1 MLFFYANFVKS
12 VKQFCFLKYDWLS
25 YGKLYKAVGYATPEE
40 NEKLVFEEHDGLKYD
55 VVMLHIDCV
64 ELFAYY
70 NHKIVAALAK
80 CTKRSMEIL
89 KQRSNVSA
97 LVKIFSCEDDEK
109 PLLKASIELK
119 IPDFKL
125 VPKMPEIQKFYEGTL
140 MNIIETH
147 YGISTW
153 GKEAKTEERRK
164 RKPLIDEIRHEK
176 HFFKTISEHKEVMR
190 YKLSFDNGVLQ
201 LESKI
206 NSILDDLR
214 DEYSYLWSTDR
225 DEQLETFVQSK
236 PLIPDIRDRLKYL
249 DGIIEDIAKLDPII
263 CVRTIEVDR
272 TKMINALIEEAKA
285 WKSILGSKLSDF
297 YKEILDDSVSF
308 IQNQQKKLERNLADL
323 DDCRITMTCL
333 RTIRENYFRIDEN
346 LHILEETYATF
357 AAFHLNISVEDSD
370 RVDGLRYNF
379 NNMINSAD
387 TVNLK
392 LLKLQVPLLKQLE
405 EGIEKFVEDLATF
418 NENFV
423 KVGPMIQGIAAK
435 EATDRNILYDVI
447 LQELARRNE
456 TFSDGQLLFGLDV
469 TEFPLIQKRK
479 DEIAFLHQFFKL
491 HGNVVR
497 CIKNY
502 SDTLVSEVNV
512 NNMEMELQ
520 EFAEVHK
527 AFEIPKDLENWANL
541 EKLRAKIE
549 KFIKLCP
556 ALILLTNSALK
567 DDHWKVLEAEMSYGF
582 AYNSGNFTL
591 RIIIEAPLMDFEQ
604 IIGDIYVQALKD
616 QENERKPKKFAM
628 EEVQE
633 NVLK

>member
-1 MLFFYANFVKS
+1 M
-12 VKQFCFLKYDWLS
+12 
-25 YGKLYKAVGYATPEE
+25 
-40 NEKLVFEEHDGLKYD
+40 
-55 VVMLHIDCV
+55 
-64 ELFAYY
+64 EL
-70 NHKIVAALAK
+70 
-80 CTKRSMEIL
+80 L

-97 LVKIFSCEDDEK
+97 LVKILSCEDDEK

-125 VPKMPEIQKFYEGTL
+125 VPKMPDIQKFYEGTL

-206 NSILDDLR
+206 NSILNDLR
-214 DEYSYLWSTDR
+214 AEYNYLWSSDR
-225 DEQLETFVQSK
+225 DEQLDTFVESK
-236 PLIPDIRDRLKYL
+236 PLTPDIRDKLKYL
-249 DGIIEDIAKLDPII
+249 DKIIEDIMKLDPII
-263 CVRTIEVDR
+263 CIRTIEVDR
-272 TKMINALIEEAKA
+272 SKMINSLTEEARA
-285 WKSILGSKLSDF
+285 WKTILGSKLSAF
-297 YKEILDDSVSF
+297 YKEILDDTASF
-308 IQNQQKKLERNLADL
+308 IQSQQKKLDRNLSDL

-333 RTIRENYFRIDEN
+333 RTIRENYFQIDEN
-346 LHILEETYATF
+346 LHVLEETYATF

-379 NNMINSAD
+379 NNMIKSAD
-387 TVNLK
+387 VVNLN

-405 EGIEKFVEDLATF
+405 EGIEKFVKDLATF

-423 KVGPMIQGIAAK
+423 KVGPMIQGIATK

-447 LQELARRNE
+447 LQELERRNE
-456 TFSDGQLLFGLDV
+456 TFSDGQRLFGLDV
-469 TEFPLIQKRK
+469 TEFPLMQKRK
-479 DEIAFLHQFFKL
+479 DEIIFLHQFFKL

-497 CIKNY
+497 SIEEY
-502 SDTLVSEVNV
+502 SDSLVSEVDV
-512 NNMEMELQ
+512 NNMEMKLQ
-520 EFAEVHK
+520 EFAEVYK
-527 AFEIPKDLENWANL
+527 SFEIPKDLENWPNL
-541 EKLRAKIE
+541 EKLNTKIDH
-549 KFIKLCP
+549 FVKLCP

-567 DDHWKVLEAEMSYGF
+567 DDHWKVLEAEMNYDF
-582 AYNSGNFTL
+582 AYDSGNFTL
-591 RIIIEAPLMDFEQ
+591 GIIIGAPLMEFEQ

-616 QENERKPKKFAM
+616 QENERKPKKHAM
-628 EEVQE
+628 GENQE
-633 NVLK
+633 NVMN